1 MEETTFWWTEL
12 VTSHLWASRTPPVS
26 WMISPASRLDPKGV
40 TQHVHESCPFSSQPG
55 TAGARPTALHRLL
68 PCSLH
73 PEPCHARASRG
84 SVPAASAA
92 CAAASAWAGG
102 GWGQGWPP
110 DLGLRPHLTTA
121 HDAPTF
127 PQDDSDGSIECVNEE
142 RRLHKKVCNV
152 SYPFFRA
159 KAKVAAGA
167 WCAGGL
173 GRVRLGR
180 CAQDRSGRHGG
191 EQEK

>member
-26 WMISPASRLDPKGV
+26 WTISPASRLDPKGV